1 MEFYEVGLLTDAD
14 TAGITLHW
22 AGVHKLEY
30 VLLILKESLRLWPTA
45 PAFSRFAIGGRYEL
59 EKGQEVI
66 VLTPMLHRDRRFCGK
81 TPEAFDLD
89 RFTRQTEHGVSFSD
103 I

>member
-1 MEFYEVGLLTDAD
+1 M
-14 TAGITLHW
+14 
-22 AGVHKLEY
+22 
-30 VLLILKESLRLWPTA
+30 
-45 PAFSRFAIGGRYEL
+45 
-59 EKGQEVI
+59 I

>member
-45 PAFSRFAIGGRYEL
+45 PAFSRYPL
-59 EKGQEVI
+59 
-66 VLTPMLHRDRRFCGK
+66 RDRRPVRTGEGPGGDRPDAHAAPRPSVCGK

-89 RFTRQTEHGVSFSD
+89 RFTRQTEHGV
-103 I
+103 